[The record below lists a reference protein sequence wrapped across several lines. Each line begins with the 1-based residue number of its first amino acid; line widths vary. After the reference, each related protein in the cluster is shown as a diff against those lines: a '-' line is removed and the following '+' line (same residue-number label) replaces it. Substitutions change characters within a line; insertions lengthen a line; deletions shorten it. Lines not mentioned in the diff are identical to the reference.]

1 MPVEENK
8 TTIQRMIDET
18 WNKGNV
24 NVLDEIT
31 APNYARHL
39 VGQDKPLDREAQ
51 KRRLQG
57 MLDGI
62 PDHRL
67 TILNLFGEDDRVV
80 FHFTVHGTHLGS
92 LLGVEPTGRLL
103 TLTAIDIARFENGK
117 IVDHWGGP
125 DMLDLRRQLGLQ

>member
-8 TTIQRMIDET
+8 ATIQRMIEEV

-24 NVLDEIT
+24 DVLDDIT
-31 APNYARHL
+31 APNYARIL
-39 VGQDKPLDREAQ
+39 VGQDKPLDREGQ

-57 MLDGI
+57 ILDGLS
-62 PDHRL
+62 DHRL

-80 FHFTVHGTHLGS
+80 FHFTVSGTHLGP
-92 LLGVEPTGRLL
+92 LLGVEPTGKPI

-125 DMLDLRRQLGLQ
+125 DIFDLRRQLGLQ